1 MVAVHSQML
10 PLGTQAPDFSLPDA
24 VTGDLV
30 TRDSLLGGAGLLV
43 MFICNHCPYVVHI
56 MDAVGDVAAEA
67 LKAGVRVIAIN
78 ANDVV
83 KYPQDGPAAMK
94 NLADRKGWAFPFALD
109 ADQSVA
115 KAYTAACTPDFFLFD
130 GTGALFYRG
139 QLDSARPRNDLPVT
153 HPPRPVYSGDR
164 RHPRNGQI
172 PADKMV
178 ATRDALHLPGLAGPQ
193 RGGGGGGRKRTRWP
207 GAAFGKA
214 TGLPSPCR
222 PTKPPPAR

>member
-24 VTGDLV
+24 VTGELV

-56 MDAVGDVAAEA
+56 MDAVGDVGAEA

-83 KYPQDGPAAMK
+83 KYPQDGPTAMK

-153 HPPRPVYSGDR
+153 GEDLRGAV
-164 RHPRNGQI
+164 
-172 PADKMV
+172 V
-178 ATRDALHLPGLAGPQ
+178 ALAA
-193 RGGGGGGRKRTRWP
+193 
-207 GAAFGKA
+207 GAAPPVDQVPSIGCNIKWTPGNEPDYFG
-214 TGLPSPCR
+214 
-222 PTKPPPAR
+222 